1 MTPAKV
7 EVFQNP
13 TDLIQKAG
21 DLFVSAAQEA
31 VAENGRFLTALSGG
45 STPQA
50 LFQLLA
56 TPAYASQI
64 EWQHTHILWGDER
77 LVPPDDPG
85 SNYKLALDSLLNH
98 VSIPAE
104 NIHRAKGEL
113 DVETAVID
121 YTQQIRKLALPGQSF
136 PQLDLALMGLGSDG
150 HTASLFPGPIPAYES
165 ILPVMAVTANYDGR
179 PAQRITL
186 TPLIFNAARHLL
198 FLATGTKKAAALAAV
213 LNRQDTPEMWPA
225 QRIQPTSG
233 TITWLVDEDATQKL
247 KQDNL

>member
-7 EVFQNP
+7 EVFQNHIG
-13 TDLIQKAG
+13 LIQKAG

-64 EWQHTHILWGDER
+64 AWQHTHILWGDER

-85 SNYKLALDSLLNH
+85 SNYKLAMDTLLSH
-98 VSIPAE
+98 VPIPPD
-104 NIHRAKGEL
+104 NIHRVKGEV

-121 YTQQIRKLALPGQSF
+121 YTQQIHELTLPGQSF
-136 PQLDLALMGLGSDG
+136 PQLDLVLMGLGSDG
-150 HTASLFPGPIPAYES
+150 HTASLFPGPIPANES
-165 ILPVMAVTANYDGR
+165 ILPVMAVIADYDGR

-186 TPLIFNAARHLL
+186 TPLIFNAARHIL

-213 LNRQDTPEMWPA
+213 LNHQDTSKKWPA
-225 QRIQPTSG
+225 QRIQPTDG
-233 TITWLVDEDATQKL
+233 IITWLVDADAAQKL
-247 KQDNL
+247 KQANL